1 MTAISVTCMLP
12 SSTRDALF
20 IYSSDFIQRPEF
32 YAVASSFILL
42 FFVLFLYSRK
52 RSVGIS
58 QSLWIVYLFGIS
70 VVEEIAFRLA
80 VPLILS
86 GITTSL
92 IAVLISNCLFASLHY
107 FTLRWKLIPCLFT
120 FFGGVGFARLLDTSE
135 NLLMVILCHW
145 LITFLNTP
153 TPPEYRNS
161 NHPMKRII

>member
-1 MTAISVTCMLP
+1 MGAVMSVGEVWFGCFV
-12 SSTRDALF
+12 SF
-20 IYSSDFIQRPEF
+20 GF
-32 YAVASSFILL
+32 YFCASVFYLIL

-52 RSVGIS
+52 RSLGIS
-58 QSLWIVYLFGIS
+58 QSLWIAYLFGIS

-92 IAVLISNCLFASLHY
+92 IAVVISNCLFASLHY

-135 NLLMVILCHW
+135 NLVLVILLHW
-145 LITFLNTP
+145 FVTFLNTP

-161 NHPMKRII
+161 NHP